1 MTQRRTRA
9 EEADAQPA
17 EPPIAPPDSPIT
29 MSREEIEEYR
39 AKLRARY
46 HEP

>member
-1 MTQRRTRA
+1 MPRSRA
-9 EEADAQPA
+9 AAEDAGG
-17 EPPIAPPDSPIT
+17 EPPEQSRDVQESPIA
-29 MSREEIEEYR
+29 MSHEEIEEYR

>member
-1 MTQRRTRA
+1 MPPSRA
-9 EEADAQPA
+9 AAEDAGG
-17 EPPIAPPDSPIT
+17 EPPEQPRDEQESPIT
-29 MSREEIEEYR
+29 MSHAEIEEYR